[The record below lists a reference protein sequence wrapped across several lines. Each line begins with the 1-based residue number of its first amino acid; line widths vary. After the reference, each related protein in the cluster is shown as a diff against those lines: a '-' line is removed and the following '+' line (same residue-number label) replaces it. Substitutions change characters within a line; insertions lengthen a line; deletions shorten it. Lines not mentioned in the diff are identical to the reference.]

1 MTVPLLSFDRNR
13 DAARQDAVQLQSRRE
28 RLQQRAKMMEALR
41 AWFREGDFL
50 EVESPV
56 RLPAPALEDY
66 IDAVEAG
73 EGAWLRTSPEL
84 HLKRLLAAG
93 YPRLFEIGPCFR
105 KGESG
110 DHHREEFTM
119 LEWYRVGGTWRELME
134 DAQGMIR
141 KAVESLHPGKLSL
154 PFRGGDIDFLGEWEE
169 LTVEEAFQRYASV
182 SLRQAMDRGEFEM
195 VLCTEVEPHLGKER
209 PLFLTEYPLECSGL
223 SAPLPGKPGF
233 VARWELYVAGLE
245 IGNACTELADPEEQ
259 ERRFLNTAALRQREK
274 RPVYPMDQEYM
285 NALWRGF
292 PLCAG
297 TAIGLDRLA
306 MVLTDAQEIA
316 QVRAF

>member
-1 MTVPLLSFDRNR
+1 MTLPPLSFDRNLQ
-13 DAARQDAVQLQSRRE
+13 AAEQDALQLQGRKE
-28 RLQQRAKMMEALR
+28 RLWQRARMMEALR
-41 AWFREGDFL
+41 AWFREEGFL

-66 IDAVEAG
+66 IEAVEAG
-73 EGAWLRTSPEL
+73 QGAWLRTSPEL

-119 LEWYRVGGTWRELME
+119 LEWYRREGDWRELMD
-134 DAQGMIR
+134 DARGMVS
-141 KAVESLHPGKLSL
+141 KALEALHPGKSAI
-154 PFRGGDIDFLGEWEE
+154 PFRGREIHFGGEWEE
-169 LTVEEAFQRYASV
+169 LTVEEAFRRYAPV
-182 SLRQAMDRGEFEM
+182 SLGEALDAGEFEM
-195 VLCTEVEPHLGKER
+195 VLCTKVEPNLGCSR

-223 SAPLPGKPGF
+223 SAALPGKPGF

-245 IGNACTELADPEEQ
+245 IGNACTELAEPLEQ
-259 ERRFLNTAALRQREK
+259 ERRFQATAALRAREN
-274 RPVYPMDQEYM
+274 RPVYPMDQPYM

-297 TAIGLDRLA
+297 TAVGLDRLA
-306 MVLTDAQEIA
+306 MVLTNARDIA
-316 QVRAF
+316 EVRAF

>member
-1 MTVPLLSFDRNR
+1 MSQLFFERNR
-13 DAARQDAVQLQSRRE
+13 ESARGDRRVLQGKVE
-28 RLQQRAKMMEALR
+28 RLWGRQRMLDALR
-41 AWFREGDFL
+41 AWFRGEDFL

-56 RLPAPALEDY
+56 RLGDPALEDY

-73 EGAWLRTSPEL
+73 EGMWLRTSPEL

-93 YPRLFEIGPCFR
+93 VPRIFEIGPCFR
-105 KGESG
+105 LGENG

-119 LEWYRVGGTWRELME
+119 LEWYRIGGTWLQLME

-141 KAVESLHPGKLSL
+141 AALEAVRPGERTA
-154 PFRGGDIDFLGEWEE
+154 PFRGHGIDFAGEWER
-169 LTVEEAFQRYASV
+169 LTVEEAFQRYADCT
-182 SLRQAMDRGEFEM
+182 LWEALEHARFEE
-195 VLCTEVEPHLGKER
+195 VLCTQVEPHLGTER

-223 SAPLPGKPGF
+223 SAPLPGKPGK

-245 IGNACTELADPEEQ
+245 IGNACTELADAQEQ
-259 ERRFLNTAALRQREK
+259 ERRFQKTAELREREG
-274 RPVYPMDQEYM
+274 RPVYPMDQGYM
-285 NALWRGF
+285 NALWEGF

-306 MVLTDAQEIA
+306 MVLTDADDIA
-316 QVRAF
+316 EVRAF

>member
-1 MTVPLLSFDRNR
+1 MTAAPLSFDRNL
-13 DAARQDAVQLQSRRE
+13 DAARRDALQLQSRRE
-28 RLQQRAKMMEALR
+28 RLGQRARMLEALR
-41 AWFREGDFL
+41 AWFRGEGFL

-73 EGAWLRTSPEL
+73 QGAWLRTSPEL

-105 KGESG
+105 KGEAG

-119 LEWYRVGGTWRELME
+119 LEWYRVEGTWRELME
-134 DAQGMIR
+134 DARGMIR
-141 KAVESLHPGKLSL
+141 QAVEALHPGRHIL
-154 PFRGGDIDFLGEWEE
+154 PFRGREIDFSGDWEE
-169 LTVEEAFQRYASV
+169 MTVEEAFRRHASV
-182 SLRQAMDRGEFEM
+182 SLRQAIDSGEFEM
-195 VLCTEVEPHLGKER
+195 ILCTQVEPRLGCRR

-223 SAPLPGKPGF
+223 SAPLPGREGF

-245 IGNACTELADPEEQ
+245 IGNACTELADPAEQ
-259 ERRFLNTAALRQREK
+259 ERRFQATADLRSREN
-274 RPVYPMDQEYM
+274 RPVYPMDQKYM
-285 NALWRGF
+285 DALWKGF

-306 MVLTDAQEIA
+306 MVLTDARDIA

>member
-1 MTVPLLSFDRNR
+1 MTTAPLSFHRDL
-13 DAARQDAVQLQSRRE
+13 DAARQDAAQLQGRRE
-28 RLQQRAKMMEALR
+28 RLVQRAKMMKALR
-41 AWFREGDFL
+41 TWFRKEDFL

-73 EGAWLRTSPEL
+73 QGAWLRTSPEL

-93 YPRLFEIGPCFR
+93 YPRIFEIGPCFR
-105 KGESG
+105 KGEAG

-119 LEWYRVGGTWRELME
+119 LEWYRVEGTWRDLMA
-134 DAQGMIR
+134 DARGMIAQAR
-141 KAVESLHPGKLSL
+141 EAIHPGKSLL
-154 PFRGGDIDFLGEWEE
+154 PFRGREIEFGGEWEE
-169 LTVEEAFQRYASV
+169 MTVEEAFRRYATV
-182 SLRQAMDRGEFEM
+182 SLRQAIDSGDFEM
-195 VLCTEVEPHLGKER
+195 ILCTQVEPHLGCTR

-223 SAPLPGKPGF
+223 SAPLPGKEGF

-245 IGNACTELADPEEQ
+245 IGNACTELADPAEQ
-259 ERRFLNTAALRQREK
+259 ERRFLATASLRSHEH
-274 RPVYPMDQEYM
+274 RPVYPMDQKYM
-285 NALWRGF
+285 NALWKGF

-306 MVLTDAQEIA
+306 MVLTNAQDIA

>member
-1 MTVPLLSFDRNR
+1 MSQLFFERNR
-13 DAARQDAVQLQSRRE
+13 ESARGDRRALQGKVE
-28 RLQQRAKMMEALR
+28 RLRGRQRMLDALR
-41 AWFREGDFL
+41 AWFRGEDFL

-56 RLPAPALEDY
+56 RLGDPALEDY

-73 EGAWLRTSPEL
+73 EGMWLRTSPEL

-93 YPRLFEIGPCFR
+93 VPRIFEIGPCFR
-105 KGESG
+105 LGENG

-119 LEWYRVGGTWRELME
+119 LEWYRIGGTWLQLME

-141 KAVESLHPGKLSL
+141 AALEAVRPGECTA
-154 PFRGGDIDFLGEWEE
+154 PFRGNGIDFAGEWER
-169 LTVEEAFQRYASV
+169 LTVEEAFQRYADCT
-182 SLRQAMDRGEFEM
+182 LWEALEYARFEE
-195 VLCTEVEPHLGKER
+195 VLCTQVEPHLGTER

-223 SAPLPGKPGF
+223 SAPLPGKPGK

-245 IGNACTELADPEEQ
+245 IGNACTELADAQEQ
-259 ERRFLNTAALRQREK
+259 ERRFQKTAELREREG
-274 RPVYPMDQEYM
+274 RPVYPMDQGYM
-285 NALWRGF
+285 NALWEGF

-306 MVLTDAQEIA
+306 MVLTDADDIA
-316 QVRAF
+316 EVRAF